1 MTRGCCATCPRTGE
15 ALARTRR
22 RCRRRRP
29 VPPRWRGSGGVGAP
43 EGVDRPDW
51 SARQRSARR
60 RRRSPARP
68 RPPGSRCP
76 PRPSSVPRRA
86 SAARPVRAG
95 LPRGCGAP
103 GAGSACRCA
112 VIHCSR
118 GVRGSRVGDVTWAR
132 ISPGGLARIE
142 RRWISSLRAR
152 IVRAEADR
160 VALTWH
166 YASRAR
172 SALVPTRA
180 GPVRAGPDP
189 RQPAPRGGRLI
200 RTRRETARP
209 ALVPARESAGSRF
222 GVGADPDPVPVPFR
236 LGRVHEIVG

>member
-1 MTRGCCATCPRTGE
+1 MPATSSRAP
-15 ALARTRR
+15 ALVRLWWR
-22 RCRRRRP
+22 RCPGGRR
-29 VPPRWRGSGGVGAP
+29 
-43 EGVDRPDW
+43 
-51 SARQRSARR
+51 
-60 RRRSPARP
+60 PARP
-68 RPPGSRCP
+68 VRAPALRPAPTSQPCASPPPGSRCP

-95 LPRGCGAP
+95 LPRGRGAP

-112 VIHCSR
+112 VIHCGR
-118 GVRGSRVGDVTWAR
+118 GVRGSRFGDVTWAR
-132 ISPGGLARIE
+132 IAPGGLARIE

-152 IVRAEADR
+152 IVRAEVDF

-172 SALVPTRA
+172 SALVPARA
-180 GPVRAGPDP
+180 SPVRAGPDPRQPGP

-222 GVGADPDPVPVPFR
+222 GVDADPDPVPVPFR

>member
-1 MTRGCCATCPRTGE
+1 MRLWRALAVDAGDVVPCPRTGE
-15 ALARTRR
+15 ALVA
-22 RCRRRRP
+22 
-29 VPPRWRGSGGVGAP
+29 
-43 EGVDRPDW
+43 
-51 SARQRSARR
+51 
-60 RRRSPARP
+60 
-68 RPPGSRCP
+68 
-76 PRPSSVPRRA
+76 SVPRRA
-86 SAARPVRAG
+86 STGPTGPRASAPPGADVAALRVPAPGESMPAPPVVSAPEGVGGAARPRRAY
-95 LPRGCGAP
+95 PRPRRP
-103 GAGSACRCA
+103 GARSTCRCA
-112 VIHCSR
+112 VIHCGR
-118 GVRGSRVGDVTWAR
+118 GVRGSRFGDVTWAR

-152 IVRAEADR
+152 IVRAEADC

-172 SALVPTRA
+172 SVLVPARA
-180 GPVRAGPDP
+180 SPVRAGPDPRQPGP

-222 GVGADPDPVPVPFR
+222 GVDADPDPVPVPFR